1 MATRPT
7 RSPDILLISRCPPWP
22 LHQGDRLIPYNL
34 ARQLSRRG
42 YHIDL
47 LAFYQQPQDQ
57 ADVPYYEA
65 YFENVTLVEEPVRPP
80 LSLLARAFSDRR
92 RFPLRKSQS
101 WSPQM
106 WDVIEERLHVKRG
119 YDVVH
124 LFGGVHVYEFREL
137 LRRYPTIIAP
147 YESYSLYLERALA
160 RMSGTGQR
168 LVTRL
173 QLMMARRYES
183 WMFDGYRR
191 TVVVSDKDAEV
202 LRQLSPNLPVEVI
215 PNGVD
220 LEHWVPTGH
229 EPDTPTLIFTGNYDY
244 WPNLDAAQVL
254 IKQIYPA
261 VKRAVPEAELLIV
274 GPNPPPELRALKMP
288 GLRVTG
294 HVPDLRPSFEDA
306 MVYVSPLRVGAGIK
320 NKILQAMAM
329 QKPVVATPLSCDGIH
344 VAHGQHVILAH
355 RSEDIVKAVV
365 RLLQN
370 PAQRQELAAN
380 GRRLVE
386 EQYTWRTVSD
396 AYERL
401 YDTVIR
407 EHGGRGL

>member
-1 MATRPT
+1 MTTRTT

-42 YHIDL
+42 FHIDL
-47 LAFYQQPQDQ
+47 LAFYQEPQDQ
-57 ADVPYYEA
+57 ADVPYYER
-65 YFENVTLVEEPVRPP
+65 YFENVMLIEEPVRPP
-80 LSLLARAFSDRR
+80 LSLLMRALSDRR

-101 WSPQM
+101 WSPAM
-106 WDVIEERLHVKRG
+106 WNLIEERLHFKRG

-147 YESYSLYLERALA
+147 YESYSLYLERVLEQE
-160 RMSGTGQR
+160 SGAWKR
-168 LVTRL
+168 LFTRL
-173 QLMMARRYES
+173 QLAMARRYES

-220 LEHWVPTGH
+220 LDHWVPTGH
-229 EPDTPTLIFTGNYDY
+229 EPDLPTLIFTGNYDY
-244 WPNLDAAQVL
+244 WPNLDAARLLVR
-254 IKQIYPA
+254 QIYPA
-261 VKRAVPEAELLIV
+261 VKHIVPEAELLIV
-274 GPNPPPELRALKMP
+274 GPNPPPELRNLKLP

-294 HVPDLRPSFEDA
+294 HVPDLRPYFEDA
-306 MVYVSPLRVGAGIK
+306 MIYVSPLRIGAGIK

-329 QKPVVATPLSCDGIH
+329 QTPVVATPLSCDGIH
-344 VAHGQHVILAH
+344 VANGQDVILAH
-355 RSEDIVKAVV
+355 RTEDIVKAVV
-365 RLLQN
+365 RLLKD
-370 PAQRQELAAN
+370 PEQRRQLAVN

-386 EQYTWRTVSD
+386 QQYTWRTVSD
-396 AYERL
+396 AYVRL

-407 EHGGRGL
+407 EHGGHGL